1 MKTQYIWLFNKYLIM
16 SAFVGSSSIKG
27 LYVGNSRVKA
37 VYVGS
42 SLVWGTSTLSDVS
55 QDQPI
60 SNKINDNEDE

>member
-1 MKTQYIWLFNKYLIM
+1 M
-16 SAFVGSSSIKG
+16 SAFVGKSSIKG

-55 QDQPI
+55 QDQSI

>member
-1 MKTQYIWLFNKYLIM
+1 M

-55 QDQPI
+55 QDHPI

>member
-1 MKTQYIWLFNKYLIM
+1 M

-42 SLVWGTSTLSDVS
+42 SLVWGTSALSDVS
-55 QDQPI
+55 QDRAI
-60 SNKINDNEDE
+60 SNKVNYPQTKDL

>member
-1 MKTQYIWLFNKYLIM
+1 M
-16 SAFVGSSSIKG
+16 SAFVGSTSIKG

-42 SLVWGTSTLSDVS
+42 SLVWGTSASDVS
-55 QDQPI
+55 QDRPI

>member
-1 MKTQYIWLFNKYLIM
+1 M

-27 LYVGNSRVKA
+27 LYIGNSRVKA

-42 SLVWGTSTLSDVS
+42 SLVWGTSTSYVS

>member
-1 MKTQYIWLFNKYLIM
+1 M

-27 LYVGNSRVKA
+27 LYIGNSRVKA

-42 SLVWGTSTLSDVS
+42 SLVWGTSTLADVS

>member
-1 MKTQYIWLFNKYLIM
+1 M

-55 QDQPI
+55 QDRPI

>member
-1 MKTQYIWLFNKYLIM
+1 M

-42 SLVWGTSTLSDVS
+42 SLVWGTSSNVS
-55 QDQPI
+55 QDQSI

>member
-1 MKTQYIWLFNKYLIM
+1 M

-42 SLVWGTSTLSDVS
+42 SLVWGTSALSDVS
-55 QDQPI
+55 QDHPI
-60 SNKINDNEDE
+60 SYKINDNEDE